1 MNHLEVWRYL
11 LQSYDTVKHLTR
23 LLLHMMQNCTAPCGG
38 GLWNIAC
45 LQVDCFYPE
54 AEGAYPQAVRTLQM
68 LIYSYFPGCNKGSRE
83 PPTKTTGRHRLSI
96 QTLGLRHQL
105 HQMGHGKE
113 RGRGPF
119 VLQTS
124 GKARLKWRLRITS
137 RSLISDLMKWEHM
150 SFVIHKW
157 LPLKIINSIPSAADS
172 VSDWKPPAGK
182 VQYGVCAT
190 NYCALSVPILLLGLQ
205 CRSG

>member
-1 MNHLEVWRYL
+1 MCVFRLLRAEENRSTVQTEIKKSICSLIFEINKKGKMLINHLEVWLDL

-23 LLLHMMQNCTAPCGG
+23 LLLHMMQNCTVRCGG

-45 LQVDCFYPE
+45 LQVDCFYPQ
-54 AEGAYPQAVRTLQM
+54 AVGAYPQAVRTLQM
-68 LIYSYFPGCNKGSRE
+68 FTYSYFPGCNKGSRE
-83 PPTKTTGRHRLSI
+83 CLTKTTGRHRLSI

-124 GKARLKWRLRITS
+124 GKACLKWRYRITFMFS
-137 RSLISDLMKWEHM
+137 QHETEIWVGASQWSGNICLLSYTSDFL
-150 SFVIHKW
+150 
-157 LPLKIINSIPSAADS
+157 
-172 VSDWKPPAGK
+172 
-182 VQYGVCAT
+182 
-190 NYCALSVPILLLGLQ
+190 
-205 CRSG
+205 